1 MGPRLKRHQLWEG
14 SLDCERDECSEDGQM
29 NVLGCWKG
37 KNQNPL
43 KKLIFA
49 SEREEFFLISDA
61 IASVISDL
69 ITISSEYVSRLAL
82 SHMYLLRAVCK
93 FLSVELSLLMTCSV
107 TSVMS
112 LK

>member
-1 MGPRLKRHQLWEG
+1 
-14 SLDCERDECSEDGQM
+14 
-29 NVLGCWKG
+29 
-37 KNQNPL
+37 
-43 KKLIFA
+43 
-49 SEREEFFLISDA
+49 
-61 IASVISDL
+61 
-69 ITISSEYVSRLAL
+69 L